1 MPKKTFLNLE
11 EKKKESIMRSAVNE
25 FSEQGFEKANVG
37 NIAKNA
43 NVSKGSIYQYFN
55 NKKELFFFSVK
66 WSTDFIGKKY
76 GNHFI
81 SDTKDINIFDLFHKN
96 SKSLWVQMR
105 EERKLIIFVQ
115 DVFLG
120 KYKNLTDE
128 SMSYMMDILNEYTLK
143 LIQNGKKNGS
153 IREDI
158 DDNMLSIFITAVS
171 MGFKE
176 HMMRNSRENG
186 RDIVDEDFEINE
198 KEIKSMIELLKN
210 GMGGK

>member
-11 EKKKESIMRSAVNE
+11 EKKKENIMRSAVNE

-81 SDTKDINIFDLFHKN
+81 SDNKDINIFDLFHKN

-153 IREDI
+153 IRKDI
-158 DDNMLSIFITAVS
+158 DDNMLSIFITTVS

-186 RDIVDEDFEINE
+186 RDIIDEDFEINE

>member
-11 EKKKESIMRSAVNE
+11 EKKKENIMRSAVNE

-81 SDTKDINIFDLFHKN
+81 SDNKDINIFDLFHKN

-153 IREDI
+153 IRKDI

-186 RDIVDEDFEINE
+186 RDIIDEDFEINE

>member
-1 MPKKTFLNLE
+1 MPKKTFFNLE

-25 FSEQGFEKANVG
+25 FSERGFEKANVG
-37 NIAKNA
+37 NIAENA

-81 SDTKDINIFDLFHKN
+81 SDNKDINIFDLFYKN

-153 IREDI
+153 IRKDI

-186 RDIVDEDFEINE
+186 IDIIDEDFEINE

-210 GMGGK
+210 GMGEK

>member
-1 MPKKTFLNLE
+1 MPKKTFFNLE

-25 FSEQGFEKANVG
+25 FSERGFEKANVG
-37 NIAKNA
+37 NIAENA

-81 SDTKDINIFDLFHKN
+81 SDNKDINIFDLFYKN

-120 KYKNLTDE
+120 KYRNLTDE

-153 IREDI
+153 IRKDI

-186 RDIVDEDFEINE
+186 IDIIDEDFEINE

-210 GMGGK
+210 GMGEK

>member
-25 FSEQGFEKANVG
+25 FSERGFEKANVG

-176 HMMRNSRENG
+176 HMIRNSRENG

>member
-25 FSEQGFEKANVG
+25 FSERGFEKANVG

-43 NVSKGSIYQYFN
+43 NISKGSIYQYFN

-76 GNHFI
+76 GNYFI
-81 SDTKDINIFDLFHKN
+81 SDNKDINIFDLFYKN

-153 IREDI
+153 IRKDI

-176 HMMRNSRENG
+176 HMMRNSRKKG

-210 GMGGK
+210 GMGEK